1 MMEIAAITPDCDARR
16 SGSHSCGRY
25 PRVARVA
32 MCALLTFP
40 LVACERSSDSE
51 AVASVQSSVVRPI
64 KMGHEQIAGGIFE
77 DYDPV
82 VEFREVGDQ
91 RWSTA
96 DVETFISSDRK
107 FDAGMYRSDPVRME
121 VDEPYG
127 VDEFMYFL
135 EGSVILTSA
144 DGSEMT
150 IGAGDAVTIPKE
162 WTGVWDTPEG
172 YMKIYVI
179 HYPEPIE

>member
-1 MMEIAAITPDCDARR
+1 MIETPVTKSSRNRYAAR
-16 SGSHSCGRY
+16 SGASL
-25 PRVARVA
+25 ARA
-32 MCALLTFP
+32 ARAALCVL
-40 LVACERSSDSE
+40 LVLIWGGCERGDDDATEASSK
-51 AVASVQSSVVRPI
+51 ASVIRPI
-64 KMGHEQIAGGIFE
+64 KMGHEQIAGGIFD

-82 VEFREVGDQ
+82 VEQREVGDQ
-91 RWSTA
+91 RWATS
-96 DVETFISSDRK
+96 DVESFISSDRK
-107 FDAGMYRSDPVRME
+107 FDSGMYRSGPVRME

-144 DGSEMT
+144 DGSKMT

-162 WTGVWDTPEG
+162 WTGVWDTPDG

-179 HYPEPIE
+179 HYPEPLE